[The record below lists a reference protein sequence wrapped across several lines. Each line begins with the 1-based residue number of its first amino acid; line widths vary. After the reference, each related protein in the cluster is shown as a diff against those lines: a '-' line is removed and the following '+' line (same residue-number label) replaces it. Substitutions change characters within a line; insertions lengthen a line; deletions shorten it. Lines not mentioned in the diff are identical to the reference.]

1 MVNYYQEEP
10 TRYVLVLCFAKLFTM
25 SASFFCH
32 CFHSMNRN
40 LFRATIN
47 MSLNATW
54 FTFFQAF
61 GLERLNTSSASVLFD
76 LGMGTGKILI
86 QAFLQFKN
94 LRYIFGIE
102 LSAGRYK

>member
-1 MVNYYQEEP
+1 
-10 TRYVLVLCFAKLFTM
+10 
-25 SASFFCH
+25 
-32 CFHSMNRN
+32 
-40 LFRATIN
+40 
-47 MSLNATW
+47 MSLT
-54 FTFFQAF
+54 FTYSIFLQAF